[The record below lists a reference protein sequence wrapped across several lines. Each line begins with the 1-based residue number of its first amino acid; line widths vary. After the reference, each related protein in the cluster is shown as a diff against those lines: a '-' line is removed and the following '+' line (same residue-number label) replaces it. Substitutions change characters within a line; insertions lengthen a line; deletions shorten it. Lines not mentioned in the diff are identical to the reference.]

1 MTATV
6 DYTVDNIIDTLADF
20 IEPLCG
26 PCQQAQANRA
36 TMLKGQ
42 FCIITPLRFIRLST
56 TENIK
61 QDTGSP
67 STSAM
72 SYTEVRR
79 ADLQIDIYGDG
90 AGDRA
95 NILETV
101 FRSGYAW
108 EAIKALDAR
117 LSPLYSSDAIQAP
130 MINAEEQ
137 WQERY
142 TLTLSLQAD
151 IIVTLPQ
158 DYFETVEFT
167 TEQADK

>member
-26 PCQQAQANRA
+26 TCQQAQANRA
-36 TMLKGQ
+36 PMLKGQ
-42 FCIITPLRFIRLST
+42 FCIITPLRFIRMST

-61 QDTGSP
+61 QDTGIP

-95 NILETV
+95 NILETI

-130 MINAEEQ
+130 MINAEDQ

-151 IIVTLPQ
+151 ITVTLPQ

>member
-1 MTATV
+1 
-6 DYTVDNIIDTLADF
+6 
-20 IEPLCG
+20 
-26 PCQQAQANRA
+26 
-36 TMLKGQ
+36 
-42 FCIITPLRFIRLST
+42 
-56 TENIK
+56 
-61 QDTGSP
+61 
-67 STSAM
+67 M

-151 IIVTLPQ
+151 ITVTLPQ